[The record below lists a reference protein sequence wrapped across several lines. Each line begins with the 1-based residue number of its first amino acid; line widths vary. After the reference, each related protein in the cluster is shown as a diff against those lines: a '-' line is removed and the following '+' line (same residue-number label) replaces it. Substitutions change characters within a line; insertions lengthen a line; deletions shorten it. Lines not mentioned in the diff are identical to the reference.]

1 MQLAHR
7 NQCYQDHSK
16 PVAQNHLRLQ
26 LFFGIDLELS
36 MLTGSIDGQPKML
49 WHAVHSDSAGRPAFS
64 AAKVAPQS
72 ASQRFEVPNVL
83 VGILQRSLARRH
95 PHGDTGHF
103 LESRRMS
110 TLSTHH
116 DIIPSD
122 STWLKMIQSNRNC
135 FKKNSWRTALEWLE
149 MTRNDSIRDTIH
161 VLHALHHTLG
171 FCHGFT
177 STRLDG
183 SRSTDFPQMLLG
195 CAKAQK
201 FKPLGDVKVSKW
213 QSVKVTKCQSDKVT
227 SPKDPNP
234 QPSPPAPAE
243 AMPEAASG

>member
-72 ASQRFEVPNVL
+72 ASQRFEVPNAL

-135 FKKNSWRTALEWLE
+135 FKKKYSWRTALEWLE
-149 MTRNDSIRDTIH
+149 MTRNDSKWFNSCHNSRPPCASSHAWLLPWIH
-161 VLHALHHTLG
+161 FHQIGWLQEHRLSSNAPGMCQGTKIQTLRW
-171 FCHGFT
+171 CQ
-177 STRLDG
+177 SD
-183 SRSTDFPQMLLG
+183 
-195 CAKAQK
+195 
-201 FKPLGDVKVSKW
+201 KVSKW
-213 QSVKVTKCQSDKVT
+213 QSDKVT